1 MQDGTE
7 AKAAGKNDEQ
17 VELIRGFSRRF
28 YNIVLQSKDAS
39 EIERETK
46 ALYGTLTD
54 AEKKALDWPNLGG
67 TLSLS
72 WALRPESPKALRFDV
87 RPFLRKV
94 RCPVLALNGGKDSQV
109 PPKENLGGIE
119 RELKAGGN
127 SDYTLRELP
136 GLNHLLQT
144 CSTGAFSEYVKIE
157 ETMSP
162 LVLQTISDWII
173 AETSAVEGNA
183 QYFWKHRSH
192 TDAESPDGWVS
203 IPLFLLGPSGSVGR
217 CCADAGRRGVCA
229 ACGDTVDC
237 AAETL

>member
-7 AKAAGKNDEQ
+7 AKAGGKTDER
-17 VELIRGFSRRF
+17 VELIRGFSGRF

-39 EIERETK
+39 EIDRETK
-46 ALYGTLTD
+46 ALYDTLAD
-54 AEKKALDWPNLGG
+54 AEKKALDWPNMGG

-72 WALRPESPKALRFDV
+72 WALHPESPKALRFDV

-94 RCPVLALNGGKDSQV
+94 RCPVLALNGEKGSQV

-127 SDYTLRELP
+127 SDYTVRELP
-136 GLNHLLQT
+136 GLNHLFQT

-162 LVLQTISDWII
+162 SALQAVSD
-173 AETSAVEGNA
+173 
-183 QYFWKHRSH
+183 
-192 TDAESPDGWVS
+192 
-203 IPLFLLGPSGSVGR
+203 
-217 CCADAGRRGVCA
+217 
-229 ACGDTVDC
+229 
-237 AAETL
+237 